1 MKDYILSLVSKETG
15 HNARLNLLRE
25 YLQAY
30 ILRVMHDAGAFRSA
44 AFVGGTA
51 LRFLYGLPRFSED
64 LDFSAVEGGGPP
76 FPELLKKIKG
86 ELVLAGYDV
95 AVNYDD
101 EKTVRSASVKFSG
114 LLWAAGLSGHKEQRL
129 SIKIEIDSKP
139 PAGAGLEV
147 RVVNKYFPIAFQSYD
162 VPSLFAGKVHCV
174 FSRKYTK
181 GRDFFDIGWYLSKW
195 PGLKPNLLLLNN
207 ALAQT
212 GWKGD
217 SPGEN
222 NWRDLLYEKTA
233 GTDWEK
239 VRRDVENFL
248 ENPSDREIFTRENTL
263 GLIKPK

>member
-1 MKDYILSLVSKETG
+1 MKDYILGLVLKQAG

-30 ILRVMHDAGAFRSA
+30 ILRVMHDAGAFRST

-95 AVNYDD
+95 AVNYND
-101 EKTVRSASVKFSG
+101 EKTMRSAFVKFNG
-114 LLWAAGLSGHKEQRL
+114 LLSAAGLSGHKEQRL
-129 SIKIEIDSKP
+129 SIKIEIDSRP

-162 VPSLFAGKVHCV
+162 VPSLFAGKAHCV
-174 FSRKYTK
+174 FSRKYSK

-195 PGLKPNLLLLNN
+195 PGLKPNLVLLNN
-207 ALAQT
+207 ALTQT
-212 GWKGD
+212 GWKGEF
-217 SPGEN
+217 PGEN
-222 NWRDLLYEKTA
+222 NWRAMLYEKSA

-239 VRRDVENFL
+239 VRHDVENFL
-248 ENPSDREIFTRENTL
+248 ENPSDREIFTKENIL
-263 GLIKPK
+263 GLLKQR

>member
-1 MKDYILSLVSKETG
+1 
-15 HNARLNLLRE
+15 
-25 YLQAY
+25 
-30 ILRVMHDAGAFRSA
+30 MHDAGAFRST

-95 AVNYDD
+95 AVNYND
-101 EKTVRSASVKFSG
+101 EKTVRSAFVKFNG
-114 LLWAAGLSGHKEQRL
+114 LLSATGLSGRKDQRL
-129 SIKIEIDSKP
+129 SIKIEIDSRP

-147 RVVNKYFPIAFQSYD
+147 RLVNKHFPIAFQSYD
-162 VPSLFAGKVHCV
+162 VPSLFAGKTHCV
-174 FSRKYTK
+174 FSRKYIK

-195 PGLKPNLLLLNN
+195 PGLKPNLVLLNN
-207 ALAQT
+207 ALTQT
-212 GWKGD
+212 GWKGEF
-217 SPGEN
+217 PGEN
-222 NWRDLLYEKTA
+222 NWRAMLYERTA

-248 ENPSDREIFTRENTL
+248 ENPSDREIFTKENIL
-263 GLIKPK
+263 GLIKQR